1 MSTETFFD
9 TNLSWESALDYEMAQ
24 DILGHALTPQEW
36 QNLRD
41 DLDDI
46 VYHTVMSY
54 QR

>member
-24 DILGHALTPQEW
+24 DILGHTLTSQEW
-36 QNLRD
+36 QSLRD
-41 DLDDI
+41 DLDDV
-46 VYHTVMSY
+46 VYNTVMSY